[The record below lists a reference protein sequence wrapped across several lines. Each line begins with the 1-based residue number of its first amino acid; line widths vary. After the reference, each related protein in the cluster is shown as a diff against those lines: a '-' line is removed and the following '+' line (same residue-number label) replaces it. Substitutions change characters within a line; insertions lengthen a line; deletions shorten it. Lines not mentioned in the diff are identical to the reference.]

1 MRTYYAFK
9 NKNNH
14 HKQDPDYFVFM
25 PRDKKSEKGKLVGK
39 IYKNKNKKG
48 NQYLTIIIFREDED
62 DYKKEESNLCDKEHL
77 ILDSQQEN

>member
-14 HKQDPDYFVFM
+14 HKQDPDYFVFL

-39 IYKNKNKKG
+39 IYKNRSKEG
-48 NQYLTIIIFREDED
+48 NQYLTIIFFRDEENN
-62 DYKKEESNLCDKEHL
+62 KKEEGDLCNKEHL
-77 ILDSQQEN
+77 ILDSQREK